1 MKSFIT
7 CFLIYL
13 CLSGCTPQR
22 RLNRLVARHPEL
34 ITVDTIRFRKIYPLP
49 AKVAL
54 MPIPADRFYQD
65 ITEKQFVSVTDSV
78 TGITA
83 SITDNAAGD
92 TLFIHVMVPE
102 DTLTVDEP
110 VPVKTVNVTQQ
121 SVGRAMLENLPVIM
135 LIVIIFVLVV
145 FGRKR

>member
-1 MKSFIT
+1 MKSFIA

-13 CLSGCTPQR
+13 CLSGCTAQR

-34 ITVDTIRFRKIYPLP
+34 VTVDTIRFRKIYPLP
-49 AKVAL
+49 AKTAL
-54 MPIPADRFYQD
+54 MPIPADRFYKELK
-65 ITEKQFVSVTDSV
+65 EKHFVSITDSV

-92 TLFIHVMVPE
+92 TLFIHVTVPK
-102 DTLTVDEP
+102 DSLQVDEP
-110 VPVKTVNVTQQ
+110 VPVKTVTVTQQ
-121 SVGRAMLENLPVIM
+121 SVGRALLENLPVLM
-135 LIVIIFVLVV
+135 LIAIIFVLVV